1 MDVHKQRAGLVSRQG
16 TQNSM
21 LPEIGGGQRNRPREG
36 NSGGSDIP
44 TIGSGGISL
53 SAV

>member
-16 TQNSM
+16 TQNNM

-36 NSGGSDIP
+36 NSGGSELP
-44 TIGSGGISL
+44 SLGASTISL

>member
-16 TQNSM
+16 TKNSM
-21 LPEIGGGQRNRPREG
+21 LPEISGGQRNRPREG
-36 NSGGSDIP
+36 NSGGSDLP
-44 TIGSGGISL
+44 SLGTETISL